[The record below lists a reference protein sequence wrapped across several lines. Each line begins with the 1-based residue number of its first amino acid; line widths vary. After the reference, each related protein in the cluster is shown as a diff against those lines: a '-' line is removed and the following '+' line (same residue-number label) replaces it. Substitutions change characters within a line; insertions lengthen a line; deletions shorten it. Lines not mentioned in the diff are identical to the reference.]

1 MSTTLETGAD
11 SGAPGAAGADAI
23 AAEIARMRSRHAA
36 AAADVPYTHVS
47 TLRIGGEDVAATGTA
62 TPVIDPAT
70 GEQWGSVPEG
80 SAAEVDAAVRAARA
94 AFPAWAARTPGDRA
108 DALRR
113 MADAIERRAVPLALT
128 NTLENGSPIAE
139 TSGAA
144 ANAAAIL
151 HVFAGL
157 AGFLEEPDIRP
168 FPGGV
173 NETLVARDPVGVC
186 ALIAPWNF
194 PINLVVIKLAP
205 ALLAGCT
212 VVIKPASPTPLSVRF
227 LLDAADEA
235 GIPPGVINLVTG
247 SAATGDA
254 LVRHP
259 DVDKVAFTGSTPV
272 GRKIAAACGELLR
285 PVTLELG
292 GKSAAL
298 VLPDAD
304 LDAMSAVLLRSC
316 IRNTGQ
322 TCYISTRL
330 IATPERYDE
339 LVDMVTTTV
348 GAASVGDPLDPAT
361 VFGPVATAA
370 QRDGVRALIRAG
382 VAEGARVTLGGDV
395 AAPFDVGSFVAPT
408 VFADVRPD
416 MRIAQEEIFGP
427 VITILRADDVDDA
440 VAIANGTR
448 FGLGGIVFGADEDAA
463 LRVARRIDT
472 GSIGINFFASNHL
485 APFGGRH
492 DSGLG
497 VEYGIE
503 GLSAYLTPQSV
514 HRRAR

>member
-1 MSTTLETGAD
+1 VSTSTDASATETPAAT
-11 SGAPGAAGADAI
+11 APDLRAG
-23 AAEIARMRSRHAA
+23 HAVV
-36 AAADVPYTHVS
+36 AADLPYAHVT
-47 TLRIGGEDVAATGTA
+47 TLRIGGEEVPSTGPA
-62 TPVIDPAT
+62 LPVTDPAT
-70 GEQWGSVPEG
+70 GQQWGSVPEA
-80 SAAEVDAAVRAARA
+80 SPDEVDAAVRAARA
-94 AFPAWAARTPGDRA
+94 AFPAWAARAPGERA

-113 MADAIERRAVPLALT
+113 MAAAIERRALPLSLT
-128 NTLENGSPIAE
+128 NTLENGSPVAE

-144 ANAAAIL
+144 ANAASIL
-151 HVFAGL
+151 RVFAGL
-157 AGFLEEPDIRP
+157 SGFLENDDVRP
-168 FPGGV
+168 FPGGA
-173 NETLVARDPVGVC
+173 NETLVARDPIGVC

-212 VVIKPASPTPLSVRF
+212 VVIKPASPTPLSIRF

-247 SAATGDA
+247 SGAIGDA

-272 GRKIAAACGELLR
+272 GRRIAAACGELLR

-292 GKSAAL
+292 GKSAAI

-316 IRNTGQ
+316 MRNTGQ

-339 LVDMVTTTV
+339 LVDMVTATV
-348 GAASVGDPLDPAT
+348 GAARVGDPLDAAT

-370 QRDGVRALIRAG
+370 QRDSVLALIRAG
-382 VAEGARVTLGGDV
+382 VDEGARATLGGDV
-395 AAPFDVGSFVAPT
+395 PAPIEGGSFVAPT

-416 MRIAQEEIFGP
+416 MRIAREEIFGP
-427 VITILRADDVDDA
+427 VVTLLRARDLDDA
-440 VAIANGTR
+440 VAIANSTD

-463 LRVARRIDT
+463 ERVARRVDT

-503 GLSAYLTPQSV
+503 GLSAYLTTQSV
-514 HRRAR
+514 HRRRR

>member
-1 MSTTLETGAD
+1 M
-11 SGAPGAAGADAI
+11 
-23 AAEIARMRSRHAA
+23 
-36 AAADVPYTHVS
+36 
-47 TLRIGGEDVAATGTA
+47 
-62 TPVIDPAT
+62 
-70 GEQWGSVPEG
+70 
-80 SAAEVDAAVRAARA
+80 
-94 AFPAWAARTPGDRA
+94 
-108 DALRR
+108 
-113 MADAIERRAVPLALT
+113 
-128 NTLENGSPIAE
+128 
-139 TSGAA
+139 
-144 ANAAAIL
+144 
-151 HVFAGL
+151 
-157 AGFLEEPDIRP
+157 
-168 FPGGV
+168 
-173 NETLVARDPVGVC
+173 C

-235 GIPPGVINLVTG
+235 GVPSGVVNLVTG
-247 SAATGDA
+247 SGAIGDA

-272 GRKIAAACGELLR
+272 GRRIAAACGELLR

-292 GKSAAL
+292 GKSAAI

-304 LDAMSAVLLRSC
+304 LDSMSAVLLRSC
-316 IRNTGQ
+316 MRNTGQ

-330 IATPERYDE
+330 IATPERYDA
-339 LVDMVTTTV
+339 LVDMVTATV
-348 GAASVGDPLDPAT
+348 GAAVVGDPLDPAT

-370 QRDGVRALIRAG
+370 QRDSVRALIRAG
-382 VAEGARVTLGGDV
+382 VDEGARPTLGGDV
-395 AAPFDVGSFVAPT
+395 PPPFEIGSFVAPT
-408 VFADVRPD
+408 VFADVNPG

-427 VITILRADDVDDA
+427 VVTLLRARDVDDA
-440 VAIANGTR
+440 VAIANGTD

-463 LRVARRIDT
+463 ERVARRVDT

-503 GLSAYLTPQSV
+503 GLSAYLTTQSV
-514 HRRAR
+514 HRRGR